1 MGQTAHAAT
10 TSSRSRAVGVA
21 LLVATSILWSLS
33 GVFVKSVNIDSI
45 AFAFWR
51 SLAAGVA
58 ILPLV
63 WLSRQPWPNLR
74 WMLLSVVVYAAV
86 VSLLITAMTDAT
98 AAVGILLQYTGPVF
112 CALFAWVFQRRRIG
126 GRTWLAIAIASAGI
140 LIMMLGGQFPRGW
153 VGPVCG
159 LLSGVAF
166 GALIL
171 ILEKLN
177 RLANGQAN
185 PFAIVA
191 LNNLGCAILLI
202 PLMALL
208 ARPILAMPWQIGMVL
223 ACGVVQLGIPYVL
236 FQLGLRRVPAVDAS
250 LLILLEPVLN
260 PLWVWLAIG
269 ERPDTA
275 TFVGG
280 AAILIAMSLEA
291 TNPDT
296 R

>member
-1 MGQTAHAAT
+1 MGDTPHSSTASHP
-10 TSSRSRAVGVA
+10 RAVGVV

-33 GVFVKSVNIDSI
+33 GVFVKTVNIDSI

-58 ILPLV
+58 ILPLI
-63 WLSRQPWPNLR
+63 WLSRQPWPNLH
-74 WMLLSVVVYAAV
+74 WMLLSMAVYAAV

-112 CALFAWVFQRRRIG
+112 CALFAWVFQRRRIS

-159 LLSGVAF
+159 LLSGIAF

-177 RLANGQAN
+177 RLAGGHAN

-191 LNNLGCAILLI
+191 FNNLGCAVLLI
-202 PLMALL
+202 PVMLL
-208 ARPILAMPWQIGMVL
+208 LGRPIMAMPWQISLVL
-223 ACGVVQLGIPYVL
+223 ACGVIQLGIPYVL
-236 FQLGLRRVPAVDAS
+236 FQLGLRRVSAVDAS

-269 ERPDTA
+269 ERPDAA

-280 AAILIAMSLEA
+280 VAILIAMSLEA

>member
-10 TSSRSRAVGVA
+10 TSRSRAFGVA

-33 GVFVKSVNIDSI
+33 GIFVKTVNIDSI

-51 SLAAGVA
+51 SLAAGAA
-58 ILPLV
+58 ILPLI
-63 WLSRQPWPNLR
+63 WLSRQPWPDLR

-112 CALFAWVFQRRRIG
+112 CALFAWIFQRRRIG
-126 GRTWLAIAIASAGI
+126 GRTWLAIAIASGGI

-159 LLSGVAF
+159 LLSGIAF

-177 RLANGQAN
+177 RLAGGQAN

-191 LNNLGCAILLI
+191 FNNLGCAILLVGVM
-202 PLMALL
+202 LLL
-208 ARPILAMPWQIGMVL
+208 ARPIMAMPWQVGMVL
-223 ACGVVQLGIPYVL
+223 MCGVVQLGIPYVL

-269 ERPDTA
+269 ERPDAA

-291 TNPDT
+291 TNPDA